1 MLLRFERL
9 WWGARFLASI
19 CMRVT
24 MGRPVVLVV
33 GVGVLQAY
41 QHRAAVVVHRFRHSI
56 AHARGDV
63 VRELGPCE
71 LAAGQGAL
79 ERHPQELGQCESQ
92 AFAY

>member
-63 VRELGPCE
+63 VRELGPRE

-79 ERHPQELGQCESQ
+79 ERHPFHPCESQ
-92 AFAY
+92 AFAF